1 VGNFDETDFFT
12 DQSLTADPYPYFDFL
27 RTQCPVLRE
36 PHHGVVAVTGY
47 DEAAA
52 VYRDPATF
60 SSCNAVAGPFPGLPF
75 EPEGDDIGALIE
87 QHRDKFPASQHLVT
101 FDPPRHTA
109 HKELLKRLMTPK
121 RLKENE
127 AFMWRLADRQID
139 EFFARGSC
147 EFIRDYAQPF
157 ALLVIADLL
166 GVPQGDHE
174 QFRILLQTQ
183 SQTPGQIDG
192 TGGQRRPRNPLE
204 FLEEQFTS
212 YVEDRRREP
221 RADVLTGL
229 ATATFPDG
237 SVPDVADVVRIACF
251 LFAAGQETTARLLAF
266 ALQVIAERPDLQQ
279 LLRDE
284 RNRIP
289 NFIEEA
295 LRMESPVKSDF
306 RLTRTAATLGDV
318 EIRAGTTVM
327 VMPGAVNRDPSR
339 FERPHEFRID
349 RGNVREHIAFGRGI
363 HTCPGGPLARVEARV
378 TIERLLDRM
387 AGITISET
395 EHGPAGARRY
405 DYEPTYILRGL
416 KALHLEYT
424 PKG

>member
-1 VGNFDETDFFT
+1 VGNFDETDFFF
-12 DQSLTADPYPYFDFL
+12 DQSLVADPYPYFDFL
-27 RTQCPVLRE
+27 RGQCPVLRE

-60 SSCNAVAGPFPGLPF
+60 SSCNSVAGPFPGLPF
-75 EPEGDDIGALIE
+75 EPAGDDIGSLIE
-87 QHRDKFPASQHLVT
+87 QHRDQFPASQHLVT

-139 EFFARGSC
+139 EFLARGRC

-166 GVPQGDHE
+166 GVPHEDHD
-174 QFRILLQTQ
+174 QFRQLLQTQ
-183 SQTPGQIDG
+183 SQTPGQING
-192 TGGQRRPRNPLE
+192 NESPRRPLNPLE
-204 FLEEQFTS
+204 FLEEKFTA

-221 RADVLTGL
+221 RGDVLTGL

-237 SVPDVADVVRIACF
+237 SVPDVVDVVRIACF

-279 LLRDE
+279 LLRVE
-284 RNRIP
+284 RARIP
-289 NFIEEA
+289 NFVEEA

-306 RLTRTAATLGDV
+306 RLARTAATLGGV
-318 EIRAGTTVM
+318 EIPAGTTVM
-327 VMPGAVNRDPSR
+327 VMPGAVNRDPGR
-339 FERPHEFRID
+339 FEQPHEFRVD

-378 TIERLLDRM
+378 SIERLLDRM

-416 KALHLEYT
+416 RALHLEYT
-424 PKG
+424 PNG